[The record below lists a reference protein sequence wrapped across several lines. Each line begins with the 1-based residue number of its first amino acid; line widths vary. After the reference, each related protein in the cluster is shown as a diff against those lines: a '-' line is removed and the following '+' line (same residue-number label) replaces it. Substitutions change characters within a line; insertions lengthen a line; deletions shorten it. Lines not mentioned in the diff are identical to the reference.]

1 MGENGVRVLLIEDDE
16 DDHFLVKTLLAE
28 VSSNGSPKKYHL
40 EWAPSYEQ
48 GMTLLSAG
56 GYDVCLLDYRL
67 GSRDGLE
74 LLREAVG
81 RGCDIPII
89 FLTGQGSDEIDLEAL
104 RTGAADYMSK
114 DQLSRQS
121 LERSIRYSMAN
132 KQRELAER
140 ALRHSES
147 LAAMGRALSTVA
159 HDIKTPLI
167 AIGGLTQMVCRHL
180 ESDSED
186 RKKLDIVLKE
196 TARLEKMVQ
205 DMLEFSKPLEVE
217 KSLENPCR
225 LVKETLSVVQK
236 AAEDNGILLEANL
249 RECSGVALDTARMK
263 QALINLLMN
272 GVQASPAG
280 TTVRINLHRQGRE
293 VIFDVTDCGCGIPFE
308 KRAEIFSPFFTT
320 KKNGTGLGL
329 PIVKKIVDAHNGR
342 LEIRDNPDRGVTF
355 RVALPVFP

>member
-1 MGENGVRVLLIEDDE
+1 MGENRVRVLLIEDDE
-16 DDHFLVKTLLAE
+16 DDHFLVKTLLADGP
-28 VSSNGSPKKYHL
+28 SARYHL
-40 EWAPSYEQ
+40 EWAASYEQ

-74 LLREAVG
+74 LLQEAVG

-89 FLTGQGSDEIDLEAL
+89 FLTGQGSDEIDLGAL
-104 RTGAADYMSK
+104 RAGAADYMSK
-114 DQLSRQS
+114 EQLSRRN

-159 HDIKTPLI
+159 HDIKTPLV

-180 ESDSED
+180 ASDSED
-186 RKKLDIVLKE
+186 RKRLTIVLKE
-196 TARLEKMVQ
+196 TARLEKMVE
-205 DMLEFSKPLEVE
+205 DMLEFSKPLELE

-236 AAEDNGILLEANL
+236 AAEENGVLLEADL
-249 RECSGVALDTARMK
+249 RECSSVALDSARMK

-272 GVQASPAG
+272 GVQASPGG
-280 TTVRINLHRQGRE
+280 TRVRINLHRHGRN
-293 VIFDVTDCGCGIPFE
+293 VIFDIIDGGCGIPFE

-329 PIVKKIVDAHNGR
+329 PIVKKIIEAHNGR
-342 LEIRDNPDRGVTF
+342 MEIRDNPDRGVTF
-355 RVALPVFP
+355 RVVLPVFP